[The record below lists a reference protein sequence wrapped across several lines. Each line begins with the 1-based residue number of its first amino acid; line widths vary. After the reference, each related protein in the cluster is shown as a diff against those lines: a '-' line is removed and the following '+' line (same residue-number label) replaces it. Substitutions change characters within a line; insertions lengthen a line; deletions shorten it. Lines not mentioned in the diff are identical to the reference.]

1 MGWRLGLAIRT
12 SLECAIFRKILRMP
26 LSSFSSQGAEGKEG
40 DEVVPGKEEDV
51 DAYKK
56 TITMATVLNLATTDV
71 ER

>member
-40 DEVVPGKEEDV
+40 DEVAPGKEEVV